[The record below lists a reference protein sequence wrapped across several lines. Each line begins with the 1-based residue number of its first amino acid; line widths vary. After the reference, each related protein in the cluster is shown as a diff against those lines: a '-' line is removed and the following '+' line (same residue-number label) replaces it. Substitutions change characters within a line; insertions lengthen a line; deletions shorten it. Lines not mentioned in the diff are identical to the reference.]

1 MNSQADATRAAI
13 LAKFQKMT
21 EQEQQYMIDFVKLLL
36 DKRRYQSAEQEAAAR
51 GMSLSE
57 YEYQEYQKTHKE
69 G

>member
-13 LAKFQKMT
+13 LAMFQKMT

-36 DKRRYQSAEQEAAAR
+36 DKNRCQSAEREAAAR
-51 GMSLSE
+51 GISLHE
-57 YEYQEYQKTHKE
+57 YAYQEHQKTHKE

>member
-1 MNSQADATRAAI
+1 MNDQTDATRAAI

-51 GMSLSE
+51 GMTLHE
-57 YEYQEYQKTHKE
+57 YAYREYQKTHKE